1 MSTHTAIATTS
12 LGQFDLVQVPT
23 ETPGEGEVLIKVE
36 YAAMIAFDTYQNDRG
51 LFVEKYP
58 HIFGFDAAGT
68 IAKVGSG
75 VPDLKVGDRV
85 TSFAFGA
92 SRNKAMQQYVVQPYT
107 VVGKVPDNMSLAAA
121 ASVPDNFV
129 TAFYTLFN
137 QLELPLPSSW
147 PATEAPPL
155 AATPILV
162 YGGGSSAGQYATQLL
177 HLAGYK
183 NIIVIASSGHFDYLR
198 SLGATHT
205 FDYNSLTLAEDVSA
219 AIGGEGKITLGVD
232 AITAVGTVKI
242 ISKIFSPTGKLAI
255 LLPVKEGST
264 VTGSLEEK
272 MHSEI
277 PEDSNPFPK
286 TTSIV
291 PVRTFLYQNDP
302 VLKEKLMPKV
312 LPELLASGAIEPNRV
327 RLLDQGSLKDRVGLG
342 LDLLRNNKIRG
353 EKVVVKVEA

>member
-12 LGQFDLVQVPT
+12 LGQFDFVQLPT

-107 VVGKVPDNMSLAAA
+107 VVGKVPDNVSLAAA
-121 ASVPDNFV
+121 AI
-129 TAFYTLFN
+129 
-137 QLELPLPSSW
+137 ELPLPSSW

-183 NIIVIASSGHFDYLR
+183 KIVYLR

-205 FDYNSLTLAEDVSA
+205 FDYNSPTLQRMCLPPLEEKGDNV
-219 AIGGEGKITLGVD
+219 GVD
-232 AITAVGTVKI
+232 AITAVGTLKI

-272 MHSEI
+272 MHFEI

-286 TTSIV
+286 TTDS
-291 PVRTFLYQNDP
+291 
-302 VLKEKLMPKV
+302 VLKEKLMPKI

-327 RLLDQGSLKDRVGLG
+327 RLLDQGSFKDRVELG